1 LVNAATA
8 ARVPESTFLAS
19 VLERTLR
26 IWHPRR
32 MLTALDHVIVA
43 VADLEAASRDYRT
56 ILGLEPSWHGEHPGA
71 GTANVLFRLGNTYV
85 ELLAP
90 RGEGPLADLLRMRLG
105 SEGEGLAG
113 LAFATD
119 DLESCRTTLAERG
132 FRPGP
137 VEAGSGRDTKSG
149 AERTWSRL
157 SLPADRTRGL
167 LLFPIRHESP
177 ATALPMAKPTG
188 DPAAS
193 VHALDH
199 VVVQTT
205 DAEAAIHLFAE
216 GLGLRL
222 AVDKE
227 FESWGVRL
235 MFFRVGGLTVE
246 VAAPLATGASPLPDA
261 ASDRIYGM
269 SYRVASVEAARE
281 RLATAGVD
289 VSEVRKGRRPGT
301 RVCSV
306 RSATCGVPTLM
317 IEFESGAR
325 A

>member
-1 LVNAATA
+1 MAAA
-8 ARVPESTFLAS
+8 P
-19 VLERTLR
+19 
-26 IWHPRR
+26 WHLPL

-43 VADLEAASRDYRT
+43 VRDLEAAGLHYET
-56 ILGLEPSWHGEHPGA
+56 LLGLAPSWRGEHPGA

-90 RGEGPLADLLRMRLG
+90 RGEGPLASVLDARLE
-105 SEGEGLAG
+105 SDGEGLVG

-119 DLESCRTTLAERG
+119 DLAACRRTLEERG
-132 FRPGP
+132 LQPGP
-137 VEAGSGRDTKSG
+137 VEPGSGTDSRTG
-149 AERTWSRL
+149 AERRWSRAV
-157 SLPADRTRGL
+157 LPPGRTRGL
-167 LLFPIRHESP
+167 ILFPIRHESP
-177 ATALPMAKPTG
+177 PEALPMAVALG

-205 DAEAAIHLFAE
+205 DAAAARSLFGD

-246 VAAPLATGASPLPDA
+246 VAAPLAGASSPLPESA
-261 ASDRIYGM
+261 TDRFYGM
-269 SYRVASVEAARE
+269 SYRVASVEAARQ
-281 RLATAGVD
+281 RLAAAGVD
-289 VSEVRKGRRPGT
+289 VSEVRTGRRPGT

-306 RSATCGVPTLM
+306 RSGTCGVPTLM
-317 IEFESGAR
+317 IEFEQGAR

>member
-1 LVNAATA
+1 
-8 ARVPESTFLAS
+8 
-19 VLERTLR
+19 
-26 IWHPRR
+26 

-43 VADLEAASRDYRT
+43 VTDLEAASRTYET
-56 ILGLEPSWHGEHPGA
+56 LLGLAPSWHGEHPGA
-71 GTANVLFRLGNTYV
+71 GTANVLFRLDNTYV

-90 RGEGPLADLLRMRLG
+90 RGEGPVAGLLRARLA
-105 SEGEGLAG
+105 SDGEGLLG

-119 DLESCRTTLAERG
+119 DLGSCRTTLEERS
-132 FRPGP
+132 FQPGP
-137 VEAGSGRDTKSG
+137 VEPGSGKDTKTG
-149 AERTWSRL
+149 AERRWSRVA
-157 SLPADRTRGL
+157 LPFDRTRGL
-167 LLFPIRHESP
+167 LLFPIHHESP
-177 ATALPMAKPTG
+177 ADSLPMARPSG

-205 DAEAAIHLFAE
+205 DADGAVRLFGE

-246 VAAPLATGASPLPDA
+246 VAAPLGTGTSPLPE
-261 ASDRIYGM
+261 SQVDRLYGM
-269 SYRVASVEAARE
+269 SYRVASIEAARQ
-281 RLATAGVD
+281 RLANAGVD

-306 RSATCGVPTLM
+306 RDGTCGVPTLM
-317 IEFESGAR
+317 IELDEGAR

>member
-1 LVNAATA
+1 
-8 ARVPESTFLAS
+8 
-19 VLERTLR
+19 
-26 IWHPRR
+26 

-43 VADLEAASRDYRT
+43 VRDLEAASRTYET
-56 ILGLEPSWHGEHPGA
+56 LLGLVPYWHGEHPGA
-71 GTANVLFRLGNTYV
+71 GTANVLFRLNNTYV

-90 RGEGPLADLLRMRLG
+90 RGEGPLAGLLRARLE
-105 SEGEGLAG
+105 SDGEGLVG

-119 DLESCRTTLAERG
+119 DLDACRTALEERA
-132 FRPGP
+132 FAPGP
-137 VEAGSGRDTKSG
+137 IDPGSGRDSKTG
-149 AERTWSRL
+149 AERRWRRVA
-157 SLPADRTRGL
+157 LPLERTRGL
-167 LLFPIRHESP
+167 LLFPIHHESP
-177 ATALPMAKPTG
+177 TDALPMARPSG

-205 DAEAAIHLFAE
+205 DAEAAMRLFGE

-246 VAAPLATGASPLPDA
+246 VAAPLGTGKSPLPE
-261 ASDRIYGM
+261 SQVDRLWGM
-269 SYRVASVEAARE
+269 SYRVASIEAARQ
-281 RLATAGVD
+281 RLADAGVD
-289 VSEVRKGRRPGT
+289 VSEVRTGRRPGT

-306 RSATCGVPTLM
+306 RGGTCGVPTLM
-317 IEFESGAR
+317 IEFDEGAR

>member
-1 LVNAATA
+1 
-8 ARVPESTFLAS
+8 
-19 VLERTLR
+19 
-26 IWHPRR
+26 

-43 VADLEAASRDYRT
+43 VRDLEAASRTYET
-56 ILGLEPSWHGEHPGA
+56 LLGLAPSWHGEHPGA
-71 GTANVLFRLGNTYV
+71 GTANVLFRLSNTYV

-90 RGEGPLADLLRMRLG
+90 CGEGPLAGLLRARLE
-105 SEGEGLAG
+105 SEGE
-113 LAFATD
+113 
-119 DLESCRTTLAERG
+119 
-132 FRPGP
+132 PGP
-137 VEAGSGRDTKSG
+137 VDAGSGRDAKTG
-149 AERTWSRL
+149 AERRWSRVA
-157 SLPADRTRGL
+157 LPFDRTRGL
-167 LLFPIRHESP
+167 LLFPIHHESP
-177 ATALPMAKPTG
+177 ADALPMARPSG
-188 DPAAS
+188 NPAAS

-205 DAEAAIHLFAE
+205 DAEAAVRLFGE

-246 VAAPLATGASPLPDA
+246 VAAPLGTGASPLP
-261 ASDRIYGM
+261 ASQVDRLWGM
-269 SYRVASVEAARE
+269 SYRVASIEAARQ
-281 RLATAGVD
+281 RLSEAGVD

-306 RSATCGVPTLM
+306 RGGTCGVPTLM
-317 IEFESGAR
+317 IEFDEGAR